1 MLNRSPPEVP
11 GPVSQVTPAILPPQS
26 VDPAGLM
33 QRAMAGLPTGI
44 PSVDQLVL
52 AWLMTLPP
60 EVDPPHA
67 ARSLLAGRL
76 PCCCRSVQPPMV
88 REVRELLRLVASY
101 RRVRVRENAPRS

>member
-1 MLNRSPPEVP
+1 MHNQFPREVP
-11 GPVSQVTPAILPPQS
+11 LRQAASAILPLQV
-26 VDPAGLM
+26 VDPTGLM
-33 QRAMAGLPTGI
+33 QRAMAGLPTAI
-44 PSVDQLVL
+44 PCVEQLVL

-60 EVDPPHA
+60 EVDPPRA

-101 RRVRVRENAPRS
+101 RPVRVRENAPRI